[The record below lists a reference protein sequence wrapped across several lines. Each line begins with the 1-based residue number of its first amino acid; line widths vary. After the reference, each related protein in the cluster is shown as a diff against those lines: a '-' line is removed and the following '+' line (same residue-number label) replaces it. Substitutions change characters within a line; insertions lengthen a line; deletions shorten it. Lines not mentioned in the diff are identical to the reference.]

1 MHIIIKNKILSY
13 GNYKVKCAVGKRGI
27 GIKFKE
33 GDLITPKGIYKIT
46 KIFLRKDRIKNFRTK
61 IKTFP
66 IKKNMGWCND
76 PNSKNYNKLINY
88 PFNSTFEKLF
98 RKDNIYD
105 VIMVLNY
112 NMKPVIKNKGSAIFL
127 HISKKNYSSTEG
139 CIAISKSHIK
149 KLLMLIS
156 SSTIVKIV

>member
-27 GIKFKE
+27 GIKLKE

-46 KIFLRKDRIKNFRTK
+46 KIFIRKDRIKNLRTK

-76 PNSKNYNKLINY
+76 PNSKSYNRLIKY
-88 PFNSTFEKLF
+88 PINSTFEKLF

-105 VIMVLNY
+105 VIIVLNY
-112 NMKPVIKNKGSAIFL
+112 NMKPIIRNKGSAIFL

-139 CIAISKSHIK
+139 CIAINKSHIK
-149 KLLMLIS
+149 KLLTLIS
-156 SSTIVKIV
+156 KSTKVKIV

>member
-1 MHIIIKNKILSY
+1 MGWSNNQNIQFVHIIIKNKILSY

-76 PNSKNYNKLINY
+76 PNSKNYNKLINT
-88 PFNSTFEKLF
+88 FNSTFEKLF

-105 VIMVLNY
+105 VIIVLNY

-127 HISKKNYSSTEG
+127 HISKKITLQRR
-139 CIAISKSHIK
+139 AA
-149 KLLMLIS
+149 LL
-156 SSTIVKIV
+156 

>member
-27 GIKFKE
+27 GIKLKE

-46 KIFLRKDRIKNFRTK
+46 KIFIRKDRIKNLRTK

-76 PNSKNYNKLINY
+76 PNSKSYNRLIKY
-88 PFNSTFEKLF
+88 PINSTFEKLF

-112 NMKPVIKNKGSAIFL
+112 NMKPIIKNKGSAIFL

-139 CIAISKSHIK
+139 CIAINKSHIK
-149 KLLMLIS
+149 KLLTLIS
-156 SSTIVKIV
+156 KSTKVKIV

>member
-27 GIKFKE
+27 GIKLKE

-46 KIFLRKDRIKNFRTK
+46 KIFIRKDRIKDLRTK

-76 PNSKNYNKLINY
+76 PNSKSYNRLIKY
-88 PFNSTFEKLF
+88 PINSTFEKLF

-105 VIMVLNY
+105 VIIVLNY
-112 NMKPVIKNKGSAIFL
+112 NMKPIIRNKGSAIFL

-139 CIAISKSHIK
+139 CIAINKSHIK
-149 KLLMLIS
+149 KLLTLIS
-156 SSTIVKIV
+156 KRTKIKIV

>member
-27 GIKFKE
+27 GIKLKE

-46 KIFLRKDRIKNFRTK
+46 KIFIRKDRIKNLRTK

-76 PNSKNYNKLINY
+76 PNSKSYNKLIKY
-88 PFNSTFEKLF
+88 PFNSTFEKLC

-105 VIMVLNY
+105 VVVVLNY
-112 NMKPVIKNKGSAIFL
+112 NMKPIVRNKGSAIFL
-127 HISKKNYSSTEG
+127 HISKKNYSPTEG
-139 CIAISKSHIK
+139 CIAINKPHIK
-149 KLLMLIS
+149 KLLTLIS
-156 SSTIVKIV
+156 KSTKVKIV

>member
-1 MHIIIKNKILSY
+1 MHIIIKKKILSY

-27 GIKFKE
+27 GIKLKE

-46 KIFLRKDRIKNFRTK
+46 KIFIRKDRIKNLRTK

-76 PNSKNYNKLINY
+76 PNSKNYNKLIKY

-105 VIMVLNY
+105 VVVVLNY
-112 NMKPVIKNKGSAIFL
+112 NMKPVVRNKGSAIFL
-127 HISKKNYSSTEG
+127 HISKKNYSSTQG
-139 CIAISKSHIK
+139 CIAINKSHIK
-149 KLLMLIS
+149 KLIMLIS
-156 SSTIVKIV
+156 KSTKVKIV

>member
-27 GIKFKE
+27 GIKLKE

-46 KIFLRKDRIKNFRTK
+46 KIFLRKDRIKNFRAK
-61 IKTFP
+61 IKTFS

-76 PNSKNYNKLINY
+76 PNSKNYNKLIKC

-156 SSTIVKIV
+156 SSTKVKIV

>member
-27 GIKFKE
+27 GIKLKE

-46 KIFLRKDRIKNFRTK
+46 KIFIRKDRIKNLRTK

-76 PNSKNYNKLINY
+76 PNSKSYNKLIKY
-88 PFNSTFEKLF
+88 PFNSTFEKLC

-105 VIMVLNY
+105 VVVVLNY
-112 NMKPVIKNKGSAIFL
+112 NMKPIVRNKGSAVFL
-127 HISKKNYSSTEG
+127 HISKKNYSPTEG
-139 CIAISKSHIK
+139 CIAINKPHIK
-149 KLLMLIS
+149 KLLTLIS
-156 SSTIVKIV
+156 KSTKVKIV

>member
-105 VIMVLNY
+105 VVVVLNY
-112 NMKPVIKNKGSAIFL
+112 NMKPVVRNKGSAIFL
-127 HISKKNYSSTEG
+127 HISKKNYSSTQG
-139 CIAISKSHIK
+139 CIAINKSHIK
-149 KLLMLIS
+149 KLLTLIS
-156 SSTIVKIV
+156 KSTKVKIV

>member
-27 GIKFKE
+27 GIKLKE

-46 KIFLRKDRIKNFRTK
+46 KIFIRKDRIKNLRTK

-76 PNSKNYNKLINY
+76 PNSKSYNKLVKY
-88 PFNSTFEKLF
+88 PFNSTFEKLC

-105 VIMVLNY
+105 VVVVLNY
-112 NMKPVIKNKGSAIFL
+112 NMKPIVRNKGSAVFL
-127 HISKKNYSSTEG
+127 HISKKNYSPTEG
-139 CIAISKSHIK
+139 CIAINKPHIK
-149 KLLMLIS
+149 KLLTLIS
-156 SSTIVKIV
+156 KSTKVKIV

>member
-1 MHIIIKNKILSY
+1 MHIIIKKKILSY

-27 GIKFKE
+27 GIKLKE

-46 KIFLRKDRIKNFRTK
+46 KIFIRKDRIKNLRTK

-76 PNSKNYNKLINY
+76 PNSKSYNRLIKY

-105 VIMVLNY
+105 VVVVLNY
-112 NMKPVIKNKGSAIFL
+112 NMKPIVRNKGSAIFL
-127 HISKKNYSSTEG
+127 HISKKNYSPTEG
-139 CIAISKSHIK
+139 CIAINKPHIK
-149 KLLMLIS
+149 KLLTLIS
-156 SSTIVKIV
+156 KSTKVKIV

>member
-27 GIKFKE
+27 GIKLKE

-46 KIFLRKDRIKNFRTK
+46 KIFIRKDRIKNLRTK

-66 IKKNMGWCND
+66 IKKKMGWCND
-76 PNSKNYNKLINY
+76 PNSKSYNKLVKY

-105 VIMVLNY
+105 VIIVLNY
-112 NMKPVIKNKGSAIFL
+112 NMKPIIKNKGSAIFL

-139 CIAISKSHIK
+139 CIAINKSHIK
-149 KLLMLIS
+149 KLLTLIS
-156 SSTIVKIV
+156 KSTKVKIV

>member
-27 GIKFKE
+27 GIKLKE

-46 KIFLRKDRIKNFRTK
+46 KIFIRKDRIKNLRTK

-76 PNSKNYNKLINY
+76 PNSKSYNRLIKY
-88 PFNSTFEKLF
+88 PFNPTFEKLF

-105 VIMVLNY
+105 VVVVLNY
-112 NMKPVIKNKGSAIFL
+112 NMKPVVRNKGSAIFL
-127 HISKKNYSSTEG
+127 HISKKSFLVD
-139 CIAISKSHIK
+139 K
-149 KLLMLIS
+149 
-156 SSTIVKIV
+156 